1 MKQEITKEKL
11 EKYFNITEQALTEAK
26 KAPIVDKEAH
36 ATIIDMAIRY
46 VKDAHYYKEKE
57 DWVTAFAALNYAHGW
72 LDCGAT
78 LQLFKVTNN
87 KLFTVDE
94 AAP

>member
-57 DWVTAFAALNYAHGW
+57 
-72 LDCGAT
+72 
-78 LQLFKVTNN
+78 
-87 KLFTVDE
+87 
-94 AAP
+94 